1 VRLGLGQI
9 GVTAFVA
16 LVAAT
21 TVGSVD
27 IPAIRGCTL
36 AWVMVWFVLGY
47 ARYATVFGALG
58 TLASWTEDAQS
69 VAGPVGVMLT
79 GG

>member
-1 VRLGLGQI
+1 
-9 GVTAFVA
+9 
-16 LVAAT
+16 
-21 TVGSVD
+21 
-27 IPAIRGCTL
+27 
-36 AWVMVWFVLGY
+36 MVWFVLGY